1 VTTLAGEYLASDS
14 AVPLRD
20 TLLDPTTA
28 PVPIDATAVEVMR
41 CKYRVGESLRVLYRC
56 ATSAGDRFVTVRATA
71 GRAIRWWTFPDDR
84 RLPDIDAL
92 LAPSAAMVAMTG
104 RREWVRSEV
113 AEYAPERSITV
124 RAVDAGGNATAYVKQ
139 YAAGQRDVDAL
150 AARYAHFAH
159 ALGGSGVP
167 RPLGWSSRRGVLALE
182 AAPGIRWADL
192 APAAAPT
199 AALIGGAI
207 AAFHGVPAPPG
218 TPLFVRLGPRRVAR
232 SAEVLATARP
242 DLAPAARDLA
252 RRLAVT
258 RLDGPPVMVHGDCH
272 PKNAVVDGDR
282 MTLIDLDQ
290 AGRGAA
296 AADIGSLLA
305 RGRVVGIVGGDD
317 PAAAGQFADAFLAGY
332 ASQRALP
339 DGAAIR
345 WHTAAALVVEQAVR
359 AVNRVRPDVLAHLA
373 DVLGAAADLL
383 PAGSP

>member
-1 VTTLAGEYLASDS
+1 MTTLAGEYLAPDS
-14 AVPLRD
+14 RVPQRD

-28 PVPIDATAVEVMR
+28 PVPNDATAVEVMR

-56 ATSAGDRFVTVRATA
+56 ATSDGERFVSVRATA

-84 RLPDIDAL
+84 RLPGIDAL
-92 LAPSAAMVAMTG
+92 LAPSAAMVAVAG
-104 RREWVRSEV
+104 RRDWVRSEV

-124 RAVDAGGNATAYVKQ
+124 RAIDADGNATAYVKQ
-139 YAAGQRDVDAL
+139 YAGAERDVDAL
-150 AARYAHFAH
+150 AARYDHVAR
-159 ALGGSGVP
+159 ALGDSGVP
-167 RPLGWSSRRGVLALE
+167 RPIGWSSRRGVLALE
-182 AAPGIRWADL
+182 AAPGVRWADL

-199 AALIGGAI
+199 PALIGRAI
-207 AAFHGVPAPPG
+207 AAFHGVPAPAG
-218 TPLFVRLGPRRVAR
+218 TPSFGRLGPRRVER

-252 RRLAVT
+252 RRLAIT
-258 RLDGPPVMVHGDCH
+258 RLEGPPVMVHGDCH
-272 PKNAVVDGDR
+272 PKNAIVDGDR
-282 MTLIDLDQ
+282 LTLIDLDQ

-305 RGRVVGIVGGDD
+305 RVRVVRIVGGDD
-317 PAAAGQFADAFLAGY
+317 PTTAAQLADAFLAGY
-332 ASQRALP
+332 ASERTLP
-339 DGAAIR
+339 DPAAVR

>member
-56 ATSAGDRFVTVRATA
+56 ATSAGDRFVTVRASA

-92 LAPSAAMVAMTG
+92 LAPSAALVAMAG
-104 RREWVRSEV
+104 RRGWVRSEV
-113 AEYAPERSITV
+113 VEYAPERSITV
-124 RAVDAGGNATAYVKQ
+124 RAVNADGNATAYVKQ
-139 YAAGQRDVDAL
+139 YAAGERDVDAL
-150 AARYAHFAH
+150 AARYDQVAR

-182 AAPGIRWADL
+182 AAPGTRWADL
-192 APAAAPT
+192 TPGAAPT
-199 AALIGGAI
+199 SALMGRAI
-207 AAFHGVPAPPG
+207 AAFHGVPAPAG
-218 TPLFVRLGPRRVAR
+218 TPPFERLAPRRVER
-232 SAEVLATARP
+232 SAEVLAAARP

-252 RRLAVT
+252 RRLAIT
-258 RLDGPPVMVHGDCH
+258 RRDGPPVMVHGDCH
-272 PKNAVVDGDR
+272 PKNAIVDGDR

-290 AGRGAA
+290 AGRGTA

-305 RGRVVGIVGGDD
+305 RGRVVGIVGGED
-317 PAAAGQFADAFLAGY
+317 AAAVGQFADAFLAGY

-339 DGAAIR
+339 DPAAIR

-359 AVNRVRPDVLAHLA
+359 AVNRVRPDVLARLGE
-373 DVLGAAADLL
+373 VLGAAADLL